1 MLSLL
6 AIAGIFKGIL
16 MFLFILVCFLLVA
29 IILLQEGKG
38 GGLGGAFG
46 GAGAETF
53 GVQSG
58 GVNRFTAWIG
68 GTFFVMA
75 ILYAAIRPPADDSS
89 VFDQPPDTEQPAG
102 AGGAPGAPA
111 GGVGNN
117 PAEPTDGDT
126 GGDAGGDTG
135 DKEDG

>member
-6 AIAGIFKGIL
+6 AVAGIIKGIL
-16 MFLFILVCFLLVA
+16 LFLFVLVCFLLVA

-68 GTFFVMA
+68 CSFFVLA
-75 ILYAAIRPPADDSS
+75 VLYAAIRPPADDSS
-89 VFDQPPDTEQPAG
+89 VFDEPEPTQQPAG
-102 AGGAPGAPA
+102 AGEAPGAPA
-111 GGVGNN
+111 VGAGDEDGK
-117 PAEPTDGDT
+117 PA
-126 GGDAGGDTG
+126 GGDAGGD
-135 DKEDG
+135 KEDG

>member
-6 AIAGIFKGIL
+6 AIAGIIKGIL

-68 GTFFVMA
+68 GTFFVLA

-89 VFDQPPDTEQPAG
+89 VFDQPPPETQQPAPG
-102 AGGAPGAPA
+102 GGAPGAPA
-111 GGVGNN
+111 VGPDKATE
-117 PAEPTDGDT
+117 PA
-126 GGDAGGDTG
+126 GGDAGGDSGG